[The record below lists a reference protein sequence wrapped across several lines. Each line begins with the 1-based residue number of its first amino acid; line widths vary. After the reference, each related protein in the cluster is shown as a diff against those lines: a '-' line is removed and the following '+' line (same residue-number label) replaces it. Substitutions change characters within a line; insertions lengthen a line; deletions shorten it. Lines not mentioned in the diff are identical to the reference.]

1 LPRRDDQSLKAERAM
16 ERSAVGT
23 VKPAQALQRGPRD
36 AMIRASGIT
45 LLTALAAAAFGRG
58 AFFSTVQWL
67 VVALIVAAFALA
79 LSARAFSAAD
89 LTSGYFLAGLLLA
102 LWALV
107 RAAAAGTPGSGVS
120 WVLFGAGTAA
130 VLSVSRR
137 LDAASREILLAGVL
151 AVGVAVAG
159 TGWLGVA
166 LHQRPWGLPS
176 QGLWRAASTLTYANA
191 TAALLV
197 PLALVALARLTATPR
212 SAHLALA
219 ATCLLTGAGATLSR
233 AGAAAFAAG
242 LLVLCWAMGARATAR
257 AAAGPLAGAGVTLLG
272 LVPSLAVTAHARPLI
287 AAIAAAAGLALSVL
301 VQRLPLRALALSA
314 ALVALTA
321 ALILIYRAPEMH
333 GAIRALTHARFTL
346 ASPDRSGEAAAA
358 LHVIERHPVAGVG
371 PGHGTLRWIGPDG
384 GLRVD
389 RFDHDGYLQ
398 VLTDLGVIGA
408 VLAAAFLAAAG
419 QLLWRARPGLPRQA
433 AWAGA
438 AAAGAAFLLHGAFD
452 FIWQVPAIP
461 LTVGAIAGL
470 GIPSAIH
477 GWHALPYPHPSNERT
492 NEDAAFPAR

>member
-1 LPRRDDQSLKAERAM
+1 M

-23 VKPAQALQRGPRD
+23 VSPARAVQRGPRD
-36 AMIRASGIT
+36 AMIRVSGLA
-45 LLTALAAAAFGRG
+45 LLTAIAAAAFGRG
-58 AFFSTVQWL
+58 AFFSTVQWF

-79 LSARAFSAAD
+79 LGARAFSVAD
-89 LTSGYFLAGLLLA
+89 LTSGFFLAGLLLA
-102 LWALV
+102 LWALL
-107 RAAAAGTPGSGVS
+107 RAAAAGTPGSGLS

-137 LDAASREILLAGVL
+137 LDAASREMLLSGVL
-151 AVGVAVAG
+151 AVGVAVAM

-212 SAHLALA
+212 SAYLALA

-257 AAAGPLAGAGVTLLG
+257 AAAGPMAGAGVALLG
-272 LVPSLAVTAHARPLI
+272 LVPSLAVSAPGRPLV

-301 VQRLPLRALALSA
+301 IQRVPLPALIVPAAGA
-314 ALVALTA
+314 ALVA
-321 ALILIYRAPEMH
+321 ALIMIYRAPEVH
-333 GAIRALTHARFTL
+333 GAVRALTHARFTL

-358 LHVIERHPVAGVG
+358 MHMIERHPVAGVG
-371 PGHGTLRWIGPDG
+371 PGHGTLRWIGPGG

-398 VLTDLGVIGA
+398 VLTDLGIIGA
-408 VLAAAFLAAAG
+408 VLAAAFLTAVG
-419 QLLWRARPGLPRQA
+419 QLLWRARPGLPRRA

-438 AAAGAAFLLHGAFD
+438 AAAATAFLLHSAFD

-470 GIPSAIH
+470 AISPATQ
-477 GWHALPYPHPSNERT
+477 GWHVLPYPHRFHERT
-492 NEDAAFPAR
+492 NCDATFPQW

>member
-1 LPRRDDQSLKAERAM
+1 M

-23 VKPAQALQRGPRD
+23 VNPARTVQRRPRD
-36 AMIRASGIT
+36 AMVRASGLA
-45 LLTALAAAAFGRG
+45 LLTAIAAAAFGRG
-58 AFFSTVQWL
+58 AFFSAVQWF
-67 VVALIVAAFALA
+67 VVALIAVAFTLA
-79 LSARAFSAAD
+79 LGARAFSVAD
-89 LTSGYFLAGLLLA
+89 LTSGYFVAGVLLA

-107 RAAAAGTPGSGVS
+107 RTAVAGTPGSGVS

-130 VLSVSRR
+130 VVSVSRR
-137 LDAASREILLAGVL
+137 LDAASREMLLSGVL
-151 AVGVAVAG
+151 AVGVAVAV

-197 PLALVALARLTATPR
+197 PLALVALARLTASPR
-212 SAHLALA
+212 PAHLALA

-242 LLVLCWAMGARATAR
+242 LLVLCWALGARATAR
-257 AAAGPLAGAGVTLLG
+257 AAAGPMAGTGVALLG
-272 LVPSLAVTAHARPLI
+272 LVPSLAITAPGRPLI

-301 VQRLPLRALALSA
+301 IQRVPLPALILPAAGA
-314 ALVALTA
+314 ALVA
-321 ALILIYRAPEMH
+321 ALIMIYRAPEVH
-333 GAIRALTHARFTL
+333 GAVRALTHARLTL

-358 LHVIERHPVAGVG
+358 IHMIERHPVAGVG
-371 PGHGTLRWIGPDG
+371 PGHGTLRWIGPGG

-398 VLTDLGVIGA
+398 VLTDLGIIGA
-408 VLAAAFLAAAG
+408 VLAAAFLAAVG
-419 QLLWRARPGLPRQA
+419 QLLWRARPDLPRRA

-438 AAAGAAFLLHGAFD
+438 AAAAAAFLLHSAFD

-461 LTVGAIAGL
+461 LTVAAIAGL
-470 GIPSAIH
+470 AISPATQ
-477 GWHALPYPHPSNERT
+477 GWHALSYPHRFHERT
-492 NEDAAFPAR
+492 NCDATFPAR

>member
-1 LPRRDDQSLKAERAM
+1 
-16 ERSAVGT
+16 
-23 VKPAQALQRGPRD
+23 
-36 AMIRASGIT
+36 
-45 LLTALAAAAFGRG
+45 
-58 AFFSTVQWL
+58 
-67 VVALIVAAFALA
+67 
-79 LSARAFSAAD
+79 
-89 LTSGYFLAGLLLA
+89 
-102 LWALV
+102 
-107 RAAAAGTPGSGVS
+107 
-120 WVLFGAGTAA
+120 
-130 VLSVSRR
+130 
-137 LDAASREILLAGVL
+137 
-151 AVGVAVAG
+151 VAG

-212 SAHLALA
+212 SAYLALG

-257 AAAGPLAGAGVTLLG
+257 AAARPLAGAGITLLG

-287 AAIAAAAGLALSVL
+287 AAIAAAAGLVLSVL

-321 ALILIYRAPEMH
+321 ALILIYRAPEVH
-333 GAIRALTHARFTL
+333 GAVRALTHARFTL

-358 LHVIERHPVAGVG
+358 LHVIDRHPVAGVG
-371 PGHGTLRWIGPDG
+371 PGHGTLRWIGPGG

-398 VLTDLGVIGA
+398 VLTDLGIIGA
-408 VLAAAFLAAAG
+408 VLAAAFLAAVG
-419 QLLWRARPGLPRQA
+419 QLLWRARPDLPRRA

-438 AAAGAAFLLHGAFD
+438 AAAAAAFLLHGAFD

-470 GIPSAIH
+470 AIPSATQ
-477 GWHALPYPHPSNERT
+477 GWHALPHAHQSHERT
-492 NEDAAFPAR
+492 NCDATFPAR

>member
-1 LPRRDDQSLKAERAM
+1 
-16 ERSAVGT
+16 
-23 VKPAQALQRGPRD
+23 
-36 AMIRASGIT
+36 MIRASGLA

-79 LSARAFSAAD
+79 LSARAFSVAD

-107 RAAAAGTPGSGVS
+107 RAAAAGTPGGGVS

-212 SAHLALA
+212 SPYLALA

-257 AAAGPLAGAGVTLLG
+257 AAAGPLAGAGVALLG
-272 LVPSLAVTAHARPLI
+272 LVPSLAVTAPARPLA
-287 AAIAAAAGLALSVL
+287 AAIAAAAGLALAVL
-301 VQRLPLRALALSA
+301 IQRVPLPALALLA
-314 ALVALTA
+314 AGVALVA
-321 ALILIYRAPEMH
+321 ALIVIYRAPEVH
-333 GAIRALTHARFTL
+333 GAVRALTHARFTL

-371 PGHGTLRWIGPDG
+371 PGHGTLRWIGPGG
-384 GLRVD
+384 GLR
-389 RFDHDGYLQ
+389 G
-398 VLTDLGVIGA
+398 
-408 VLAAAFLAAAG
+408 
-419 QLLWRARPGLPRQA
+419 
-433 AWAGA
+433 
-438 AAAGAAFLLHGAFD
+438 
-452 FIWQVPAIP
+452 
-461 LTVGAIAGL
+461 
-470 GIPSAIH
+470 
-477 GWHALPYPHPSNERT
+477 
-492 NEDAAFPAR
+492 